1 MARDDETIIVLKP
14 PHATISVIKVAEK
27 HHWRYRQQILPAERR
42 LYEEIYEVPSSGT
55 IVRIIDDHFV
65 MIVFVALEGPGR
77 SEVEAIIRQ
86 EVETLDDKS
95 IAVLLKSNK
104 PKDRATGLRIL
115 GAIAPDVADPNTVKV
130 FSEAAKD
137 RAPEVVAALMDAVS
151 RASWPE
157 LWPVIEELAKADT
170 PEAKVLYET
179 ALVHVPRPR

>member
-1 MARDDETIIVLKP
+1 MGRDDETLVVLKP
-14 PHATISVIKVAEK
+14 PHATISVIKVAER

-42 LYEEIYEVPSSGT
+42 LYQEIYEVPSSGT

-65 MIVFVALEGPGR
+65 MIIFVVLEGPGR
-77 SEVEAIIRQ
+77 AEVEALIRQ

-95 IAVLLKSNK
+95 IASLVASNK

-137 RAPEVVAALMDAVS
+137 KTPEVVAALMDAVS
-151 RASWPE
+151 RAAWPE
-157 LWPVIEELAKADT
+157 LWPVIEELAKAGT
-170 PEAKVLYET
+170 PEAKELYES
-179 ALVHVPRPR
+179 AVKQLPRPS